1 MITQAIRGAI
11 SLNNDSPEEM
21 ISGVQRLMESLMEN
35 NPITIKNIIS
45 IEFTQTLDLQQM
57 NPAAAL
63 RKGTNKYSSV
73 PLFVSQEPEVI
84 GSMGKVVRVL
94 VYCQFVFRKKVKPQ
108 YLGETAKLRPDLVS

>member
-45 IEFTQTLDLQQM
+45 QLM
-57 NPAAAL
+57 
-63 RKGTNKYSSV
+63 
-73 PLFVSQEPEVI
+73 
-84 GSMGKVVRVL
+84 
-94 VYCQFVFRKKVKPQ
+94 
-108 YLGETAKLRPDLVS
+108 